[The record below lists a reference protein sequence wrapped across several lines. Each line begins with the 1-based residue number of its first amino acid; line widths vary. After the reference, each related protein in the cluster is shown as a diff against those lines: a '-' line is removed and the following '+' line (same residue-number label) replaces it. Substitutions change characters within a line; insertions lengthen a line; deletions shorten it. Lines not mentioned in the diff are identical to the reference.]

1 MVKNAGEFRC
11 QYNKEKS
18 GGCPPT
24 SGAEARPRV
33 RRQGVLNIDINEH
46 IVYTIYGEGGTLFLL
61 KVPTSAF
68 TF

>member
-1 MVKNAGEFRC
+1 MQENSDVSTIK
-11 QYNKEKS
+11 KS
-18 GGCPPT
+18 PVVVRLHPAQRRDRG
-24 SGAEARPRV
+24 V
-33 RRQGVLNIDINEH
+33 RRQGVLNIDIYEH